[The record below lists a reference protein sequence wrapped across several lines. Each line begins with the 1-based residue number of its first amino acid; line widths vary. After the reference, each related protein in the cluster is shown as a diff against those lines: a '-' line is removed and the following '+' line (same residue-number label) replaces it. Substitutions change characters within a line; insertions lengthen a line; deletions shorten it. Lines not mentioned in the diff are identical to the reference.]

1 MLLGLAA
8 GPRAYARA
16 PFARDP
22 AKAPTQ
28 YVHPVWQIDEGLPQT
43 TVRVS
48 VQTQDGY
55 LWMNTEEGLV
65 RFDGVRFQVFDK
77 NNTAAFET
85 GDSILALFEDRTGNL
100 WIGTGGGSLVR
111 YSDGVWNE
119 TGASVAFTLKSFFYE
134 TGWFYALAVLAVF
147 LLVFVVYR
155 GRTRQLRARKLEALV
170 ETRTLDLRTA
180 QEKIE
185 AQAKKL
191 QELERFKTRFFANV
205 SHEFRTSLT
214 RIIGPLENALQGAYG
229 ALTAPVHR
237 QLEIMLRNALR
248 LMRLINQLLDL
259 SELEAGKMQLQARP
273 RDIVSFLEGV
283 VLSCSAFAEQKKI
296 TLHFHTDPD
305 ALTVFFEP
313 DKLEKVFFN
322 LLSNAAT
329 FTPADGEIVVTV
341 TGQPS
346 TPDFA
351 EGAVEVRVR
360 DTGVG
365 IPPDDLPYLFERFRQ
380 VDHANTREHEGIGLA
395 LVQELVLL
403 HHGAIHVY
411 SEVGVGTEFVV
422 TLPLGA
428 AHLKQEELA
437 SMPADEETF
446 EPELSPMAELA
457 FSALSFMP
465 ETGLAPSGAPERAL
479 SAEAP
484 LILVVEDNAEVRQY
498 VASILSRT
506 YRVETAQHGEEG
518 LEKARQCQPD
528 LIVSDVMMPRMDG
541 TTLCRLLKSDPK
553 LNSIPVVLMTAR
565 ATQQMKIESLEVG
578 ADDYLSKPIN
588 ARELMARAKN
598 LIQLRLQ
605 KKELKLL
612 NEYLERKVEKQVQV
626 ILCERMEYEEKLLAA
641 KEQAE
646 QSLQIKTTILDN
658 MNHEFRTPV
667 AAIQGYAQ
675 ILSCEV
681 DGELKEFARL
691 IDQSGGRL
699 MRTLEAVQQLSRL
712 EADDLNLNATPLNLV
727 QAASE
732 AQQRFAPIAAQKRLS
747 LRLKTPTEE
756 QMEALLDASAIE
768 CILDYLL
775 DNAIK
780 FTEEGEVILEVGWQ
794 ADRVTF
800 SVRDTGV
807 GIDQAFLPHLFEAFT
822 QESTGLTRSHGGI
835 GIGLTVAKRLVDL
848 LDGSITVESEKGRG
862 TVFTVKL
869 PASPPARPTRM
880 IRRKRAS

>member
-28 YVHPVWQIDEGLPQT
+28 YVHQVWQIDEGLPQT

-55 LWMNTEEGLV
+55 LWMDTEEGLV
-65 RFDGVRFQVFDK
+65 HFDGVRFQVFDK

-100 WIGTGGGSLVR
+100 WIGAGGGSLVR

-155 GRTRQLRARKLEALV
+155 GRTRQLRTRKLEALV

-185 AQAKKL
+185 TQAEKL
-191 QELERFKTRFFANV
+191 HELERFKTRFFADD
-205 SHEFRTSLT
+205 SHEFRTPLT

-229 ALTAPVHR
+229 ALTTPMHR

-248 LMRLINQLLDL
+248 LMRRINQLLDR

-273 RDIVSFLEGV
+273 RNIVSFLEGV
-283 VLSCSAFAEQKKI
+283 VRSCSAFAEQKKI

-365 IPPDDLPYLFERFRQ
+365 IAPDDLPYLFERFRQ
-380 VDHANTREHEGIGLA
+380 HANTREHEGIGLA
-395 LVQELVLL
+395 LVHELVLL

-422 TLPLGA
+422 ALPLGA

-465 ETGLAPSGAPERAL
+465 ETGLASLGAPERAL

-598 LIQLRLQ
+598 LIQLRQQ

-747 LRLKTPTEE
+747 LRFKTPTEE
-756 QMEALLDASAIE
+756 QIEALLDASAIE

-780 FTEEGEVILEVGWQ
+780 FTEEGEVILEVGRQ